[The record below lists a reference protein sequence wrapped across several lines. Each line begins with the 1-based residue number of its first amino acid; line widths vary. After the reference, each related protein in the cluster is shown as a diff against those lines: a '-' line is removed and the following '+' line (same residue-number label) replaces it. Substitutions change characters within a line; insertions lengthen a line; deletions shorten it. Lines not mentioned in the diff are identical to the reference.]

1 MIIKKII
8 YKKTNVKII
17 NSHAINMNVLLD
29 ENNEK
34 IYDTEGREINA

>member
-1 MIIKKII
+1 MVTKKII
-8 YKKTNVKII
+8 YKNSSVKII
-17 NSHAINMNVLLD
+17 NSNTINTNILLD

>member
-8 YKKTNVKII
+8 YKNSSVKII
-17 NSHAINMNVLLD
+17 NSNTINMNVLLD

-34 IYDTEGREINA
+34 IYDAEGREINA

>member
-1 MIIKKII
+1 MITKKII
-8 YKKTNVKII
+8 YKHSSVKII
-17 NSHAINMNVLLD
+17 KSHINTNVLWD

>member
-1 MIIKKII
+1 MITTKII
-8 YKKTNVKII
+8 YKKSYVKII
-17 NSHAINMNVLLD
+17 NSNAINTNVLLD

>member
-8 YKKTNVKII
+8 YKNSSVKII
-17 NSHAINMNVLLD
+17 NSNTINMNVLLD

-34 IYDTEGREINA
+34 ICDTEGREINA

>member
-1 MIIKKII
+1 MITKKII
-8 YKKTNVKII
+8 YKNSYVKII
-17 NSHAINMNVLLD
+17 NSNTINANVLLD

>member
-1 MIIKKII
+1 MITKKII
-8 YKKTNVKII
+8 YKKSYVKII
-17 NSHAINMNVLLD
+17 NSNTINTNVLLD

>member
-1 MIIKKII
+1 MITKKII
-8 YKKTNVKII
+8 YKNSSVKII
-17 NSHAINMNVLLD
+17 NSHTNTNVLLD